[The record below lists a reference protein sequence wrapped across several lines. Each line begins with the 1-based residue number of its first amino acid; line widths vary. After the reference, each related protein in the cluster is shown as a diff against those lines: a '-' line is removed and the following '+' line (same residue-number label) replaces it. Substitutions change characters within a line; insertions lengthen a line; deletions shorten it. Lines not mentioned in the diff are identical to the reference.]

1 MLIDIKNAKSENLKT
16 PKRLGELINKLE
28 SEEAKLK
35 DRIYKLRE
43 RTQEDRIRLAGV
55 VAKIEGL
62 QTVFAEFRGIQTRLL
77 KKPVPEIEAGIRNL
91 EIKIAGFGNVNL
103 KALDAFNEAKK
114 NYDKVK
120 GKSDKLVSEKQEVIN
135 IINEIESKKK
145 HAFLQTFNHVVKNF
159 SEVFSTLSPGG
170 VAKMYLS
177 NPENPFDEGI
187 EIIARP
193 KGKRILTLKSM
204 SGGEKTITALA
215 FIFAIQEYEPAP
227 FYIMDEVDAALDKVN
242 SETLSE
248 LLRNYSGNAQFIVI
262 THNDNMI
269 SNANYLFGISM
280 NPDGLSSVVSIKLPE

>member
-1 MLIDIKNAKSENLKT
+1 
-16 PKRLGELINKLE
+16 
-28 SEEAKLK
+28 
-35 DRIYKLRE
+35 
-43 RTQEDRIRLAGV
+43 
-55 VAKIEGL
+55 
-62 QTVFAEFRGIQTRLL
+62 
-77 KKPVPEIEAGIRNL
+77 
-91 EIKIAGFGNVNL
+91 
-103 KALDAFNEAKK
+103 
-114 NYDKVK
+114 
-120 GKSDKLVSEKQEVIN
+120 
-135 IINEIESKKK
+135 
-145 HAFLQTFNHVVKNF
+145 
-159 SEVFSTLSPGG
+159 
-170 VAKMYLS
+170 MYLS

-227 FYIMDEVDAALDKVN
+227 FYIMDEVDAALDKLN